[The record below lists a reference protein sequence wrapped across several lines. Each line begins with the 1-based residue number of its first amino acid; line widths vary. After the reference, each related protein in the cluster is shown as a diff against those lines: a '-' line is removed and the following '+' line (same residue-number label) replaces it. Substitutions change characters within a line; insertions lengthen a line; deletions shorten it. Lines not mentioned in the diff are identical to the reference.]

1 MKYDRH
7 YRSAMEKITAT
18 DQWKAD
24 TLAKMADARRS
35 RFRLSPKRAAAGLAA
50 CLAVAAVLGSGVLQ
64 TPGLS
69 TKNTTA
75 QDASGAAALP
85 EQACLRSDAA
95 AVPRAALASAGPL
108 FDAADVT
115 VCSPQPQFKAAAD
128 SLPVYSD
135 ADGAPGEWVGDFAL
149 VDESEARASLDRP
162 LSNEAGELV
171 YVCSAGYCQPA
182 WQFRLSDGGLCW
194 APAAEGVL
202 PA

>member
-7 YRSAMEKITAT
+7 YRSAMGKIAAT

-69 TKNTTA
+69 TGSTA
-75 QDASGAAALP
+75 QDASSAAALP
-85 EQACLRSDAA
+85 EQARLQNDAA

>member
-75 QDASGAAALP
+75 QDASGAAGVP
-85 EQACLRSDAA
+85 EQASLQNDAA
-95 AVPRAALASAGPL
+95 AVPRAMLASAMPL

-115 VCSPQPQFKAAAD
+115 VCDPQPQFDASSDTLA
-128 SLPVYSD
+128 VYDD
-135 ADGAPGEWVGDFAL
+135 ADGAPGEWAGDFAL
-149 VDESEARASLDRP
+149 VDESEARASLDMP
-162 LSNEAGELV
+162 LSDEPGELV

-194 APAAEGVL
+194 APAAEGTL